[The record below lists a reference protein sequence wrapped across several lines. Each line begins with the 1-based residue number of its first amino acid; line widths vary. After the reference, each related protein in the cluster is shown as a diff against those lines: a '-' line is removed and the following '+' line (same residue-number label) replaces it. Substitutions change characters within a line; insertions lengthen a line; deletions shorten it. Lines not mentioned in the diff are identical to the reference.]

1 VTGLRDRLL
10 TAPRWA
16 VGLVAGVPFGA
27 FMGLSEGLRHGNW
40 GDALIAGVIAG
51 VIYGAIYGVFMHR
64 RFGRYRAAIGG
75 VPQRDVRRAAREARR
90 GKVPEDPEARRAAY
104 RLLDVQLG
112 ELRRQ
117 RRWAPIL
124 FVLLLGLSVFLALT
138 QTPWW
143 WVTVPCWPALLA
155 MHLVMPRRMGRR
167 LELLRD

>member
-10 TAPRWA
+10 TAPRWV
-16 VGLVAGVPFGA
+16 VGLAAGVPFGA
-27 FMGLSEGLRHGNW
+27 FMGLYEGLRHGHW

-51 VIYGAIYGVFMHR
+51 AVYGAIYGVFMHR
-64 RFGRYRAAIGG
+64 RFGRYREAIGG
-75 VPQRDVRRAAREARR
+75 VPQRDVRRAAREARKGR
-90 GKVPEDPEARRAAY
+90 VPQDPEARRSAY

-117 RRWAPIL
+117 RRWAPVF
-124 FVLLLGLSVFLALT
+124 FVLILTLSVFLALT

-143 WVTVPCWPALLA
+143 WVIVPFWLA
-155 MHLVMPRRMGRR
+155 MLVMHLVLPRRMGRR